1 MSAEKLSD
9 FFRGLARLVY
19 REGGGFRRLENLGVR
34 PVAFPV
40 RKSGIRYDEVRWVI
54 ATFDVTPSVLETIG
68 AFVLAEKDVLQFKY
82 MASKDRLAEF
92 NAKPPGER
100 RKKLS
105 AAMRWGGVQFDPDT
119 LSMKENTGELR

>member
-1 MSAEKLSD
+1 
-9 FFRGLARLVY
+9 
-19 REGGGFRRLENLGVR
+19 
-34 PVAFPV
+34 V